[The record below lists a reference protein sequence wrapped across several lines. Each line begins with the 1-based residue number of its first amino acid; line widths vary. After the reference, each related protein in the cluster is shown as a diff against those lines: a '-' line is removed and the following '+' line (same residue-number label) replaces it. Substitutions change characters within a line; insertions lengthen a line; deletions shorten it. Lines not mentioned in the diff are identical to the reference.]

1 MSGGTFDYNQ
11 YKITD
16 IADEIQSR
24 LDRQGQTMDDRWH
37 SSYDLPFTY
46 MTFPPEA
53 EQRLK
58 DAVKALRIAAIYA
71 QRADW
76 YLAGDDG
83 EESFVR
89 RLDEEL
95 KELEKQINEQ

>member
-1 MSGGTFDYNQ
+1 MSGGTFNYNQ
-11 YKITD
+11 YMITD

-24 LDRQGQTMDDRWH
+24 LDRQGQVMNDKWATL
-37 SSYDLPFTY
+37 YDPPDTY
-46 MTFPPEA
+46 MTFPPDV

-83 EESFVR
+83 DESFVR
-89 RLDEEL
+89 RLDKEL
-95 KELEKQINEQ
+95 KDLEKETQ